1 MNVSELLSASSRR
14 LLVAVSLAALVCSGS
29 SVLAQDP
36 AAAPKQEPP
45 DLLKL
50 TNDYVLIMNQIKAD
64 KAADFEASW
73 DKIHAGLAKS
83 TKDDLKQLGE
93 SIKIFKIDVPPAD
106 VPGGTGKAV
115 TYIFQLFPPVK
126 TQSYQ
131 PTKILFE
138 SGAFE
143 RPEAQAIFDQ
153 LKDCYLSINPIPLTK
168 IGG

>member
-1 MNVSELLSASSRR
+1 MNVSEFLSAHSRR
-14 LLVAVSLAALVCSGS
+14 LLLAVGLAALVCSGS
-29 SVLAQDP
+29 TVWAQDP

-50 TNDYVLIMNQIKAD
+50 TNDYVLIMNQVKAD
-64 KAADFEASW
+64 KATDFEASW
-73 DKIHAGLAKS
+73 DKIRAGLAKS

-106 VPGGTGKAV
+106 LPGGGKAV

-131 PTKILFE
+131 PTQILFS

-153 LKDCYLSINPIPLTK
+153 LKDCYISINPIPLTK
-168 IGG
+168 VGG